1 MTDFIFDNPLWFAA
15 GSLICLVAIAHPWIL
30 LAAGAVYGWKWW
42 KKWRFKDMSLAE
54 KKTILDTRDWSY
66 FNISKKKLMY
76 LGTTKD
82 GTIRWWFG
90 DGDWIMPQAIDNG
103 EFYWSKRVQ
112 VKNPVLL
119 KHLKG
124 FYEMGN
130 EWPEYYKIVSKKE
143 PVKKVYKRSKD
154 KNHTWVDA
162 AMVQHPT
169 SFAPEAIKAVESDL
183 QRADYADIES
193 DVNKYA
199 ATATISA
206 IDQNNAQLMD
216 LQKAVED
223 LEKEIH
229 GRCPVLEISSSE
241 T

>member
-1 MTDFIFDNPLWFAA
+1 MTNYIFDNPLWFAA
-15 GSLICLVAIAHPWIL
+15 GGLVCIIAIFHPWIL
-30 LAAGAVYGWKWW
+30 LATGAVCGWKWW
-42 KKWRFKDMSLAE
+42 KKWRFKNMNLAE
-54 KKTILDTRDWSY
+54 KKTILDTRGWSY
-66 FNISKKKLMY
+66 FDIEKKKLMY
-76 LGTTKD
+76 IGTTD
-82 GTIRWWFG
+82 NSTIRWWFG
-90 DGDWIMPQAIDNG
+90 DGDWIIPQAIDNG

-119 KHLKG
+119 RHLKG

-143 PVKKVYKRSKD
+143 PVKKVYKRNKD

-162 AMVQHPT
+162 AT
-169 SFAPEAIKAVESDL
+169 IKATPSDL
-183 QRADYADIES
+183 PRADYADAES
-193 DVNKYA
+193 SEKYA

-229 GRCPVLEISSSE
+229 GKCPTLNFDVNP
-241 T
+241 